1 MPKIAGNEQYY
12 KEVQIE
18 MDRTGVPSK
27 DAEVQMLYRTIS
39 TMRIQEKKS
48 FAEIRQFFQD
58 TWGLSMG
65 AFYTRLAWVRKKY
78 VCP

>member
-1 MPKIAGNEQYY
+1 MPKIAGNEAYY

-18 MDRTGVPSK
+18 MDRTGLPSK
-27 DAEVQMLYRTIS
+27 DAEVEMLHRLVS
-39 TMRIQEKKS
+39 AMRIQEKKS
-48 FAEIRQFFQD
+48 YAEIRQFVQD

-65 AFYTRLAWVRKKY
+65 AFYTRLNWIRQKH

>member
-1 MPKIAGNEQYY
+1 MPKIAGNEAYY

-18 MDRTGVPSK
+18 MDRTGLPSK
-27 DAEVQMLYRTIS
+27 DAEVQMLYRLVS
-39 TMRIQEKKS
+39 TMRIQEKKTY
-48 FAEIRQFFQD
+48 AQIRAFVEE

-65 AFYTRLAWVRKKY
+65 AFYTRLRWIREKY

>member
-1 MPKIAGNEQYY
+1 MPRIAGNDTYY

-18 MDRTGVPSK
+18 MDRSGLPSK
-27 DAEVQMLYRTIS
+27 DAEIQMLYKAIS
-39 TMRIQEKKS
+39 TMRIQEKKTY
-48 FAEIRQFFQD
+48 AEIRTFFAE

-65 AFYTRLAWVRKKY
+65 AFYTRLNWVRQKY